1 MAKDIGRLGNWR
13 YRMAGWLVAGL
24 VVYGGLLAGLYMF
37 QRQLLYHPSATVPD
51 RARSGVPDM
60 RAVELKAEDGLG
72 LLAWYRPPVVPGGKL
87 VILFHG
93 NAGNIGHRA
102 HKARRFLDAGF
113 GVLLV
118 SWRGFA
124 GNAGAPSEDGL
135 MRDARA
141 AMAFARA
148 EGVAPGRIALYGE
161 SLGSGLAVAMAADA
175 ADAGAP
181 VAGVVLEAPYTT
193 IPAVAQHHYFYVPAT
208 LLVHDK
214 FDSLDRIAR
223 IKTPLLVVHGVRDRT
238 VPVRFGEMLFAA
250 AREPKQALWLPEAS
264 HNNVY
269 EFGAGE
275 RVIAFLKGV

>member
-1 MAKDIGRLGNWR
+1 
-13 YRMAGWLVAGL
+13 MAGWLAAGL
-24 VVYGGLLAGLYMF
+24 VLYGGLLAGLYVF
-37 QRQLLYHPSATVPD
+37 QRQLLYHPSSTVPD
-51 RARSGVPDM
+51 RARAGVPDM
-60 RAVELKAEDGLG
+60 RVVELRTDDGLG
-72 LLAWYRPPVVPGGKL
+72 LLGWYKPPAAPDGKL

-141 AMAFARA
+141 AMGFARA
-148 EGVAPGRIALYGE
+148 EGFAPARIALYGE
-161 SLGSGLAVAMAADA
+161 SLGTGMAVAMAEEA
-175 ADAGAP
+175 ARSGTP

-193 IPAVAQHHYFYVPAT
+193 IPEVAQHHYFYVPAT

-214 FDSLDRIAR
+214 YDSRARIAA
-223 IKTPLLVVHGVRDRT
+223 IKAPLLIVHGALDRT
-238 VPVRFGEMLFAA
+238 VPVRFGEELFRNAV
-250 AREPKQALWLPEAS
+250 EPKQAAWLPEAG

-275 RVIAFLKGV
+275 AVLAFLKAL

>member
-1 MAKDIGRLGNWR
+1 
-13 YRMAGWLVAGL
+13 MAGWLVTGL
-24 VVYGGLLAGLYMF
+24 VVYGGLLAGLYVF

-51 RARSGVPDM
+51 RARAGVADM
-60 RAVELKAEDGLG
+60 RAVALRTEDGLD
-72 LLAWYRPPVVPGGKL
+72 LLAWYKPPAAPGGRL

-124 GNAGAPSEDGL
+124 GNAGAPSEEGL

-148 EGVAPGRIALYGE
+148 EGFTPGRIAFYGE
-161 SLGSGLAVAMAADA
+161 SLGSGLAVAMAAEA
-175 ADAGAP
+175 ADAGTP

-214 FDSLDRIAR
+214 FDSLSRIAR

-250 AREPKQALWLPEAS
+250 AREPKQALWLSEAA

-275 RVIAFLKGV
+275 RVVAFLKGM

>member
-1 MAKDIGRLGNWR
+1 
-13 YRMAGWLVAGL
+13 MAGWLAAGL
-24 VVYGGLLAGLYMF
+24 VVYGGLLAGLYVF

-51 RARSGVPDM
+51 RARSGVLDM
-60 RAVELKAEDGLG
+60 QVVELKTEDGLG
-72 LLAWYRPPVVPGGKL
+72 LLAWYKPPPATDAKL
-87 VILFHG
+87 VIVFHG

-118 SWRGFA
+118 AWRGFA
-124 GNAGAPSEDGL
+124 GNPGSPSEDGL

-141 AMAFARA
+141 AMGFARA
-148 EGVAPGRIALYGE
+148 QGIPETRIALYGE
-161 SLGSGLAVAMAADA
+161 SLGSGLAVAMAAEA
-175 ADAGAP
+175 ATAGTP

-193 IPAVAQHHYFYVPAT
+193 IPAVAQHHYFYVPAV

-214 FDSLDRIAR
+214 YDSLSRIAG
-223 IKTPLLVVHGVRDRT
+223 IKAPLLIVHGRRDRT
-238 VPVRFGEMLFAA
+238 VPIRFGETLYAA
-250 AREPKQALWLPEAS
+250 AAEPKQAAWLDEAA

-275 RVIAFLKGV
+275 RVVAFLKQLR

>member
-1 MAKDIGRLGNWR
+1 
-13 YRMAGWLVAGL
+13 MAGWLAAGL
-24 VVYGGLLAGLYMF
+24 VVYGGLLVGLYVF
-37 QRQLLYHPSATVPD
+37 QRQLLYHPSTTVPD
-51 RARSGVPDM
+51 RARAGVPDM
-60 RAVELKAEDGLG
+60 RTVQLKTDDGLD
-72 LLAWYRPPVVPGGKL
+72 LLAWYKPPTAPGGKL

-118 SWRGFA
+118 GWRGFA
-124 GNAGAPSEDGL
+124 GNPGGPSEDGL

-161 SLGSGLAVAMAADA
+161 SLGSGLAVAMAAEA
-175 ADAGAP
+175 ADAGTP
-181 VAGVVLEAPYTT
+181 VAGVILEAPYTT

-214 FDSLDRIAR
+214 YDSLGRIAR
-223 IKTPLLVVHGVRDRT
+223 IKAPLLVVHGVRDRT
-238 VPVRFGEMLFAA
+238 VPVRFGEALFAA
-250 AREPKQALWLPEAS
+250 AAEPKQALWLPDAT

-275 RVIAFLKGV
+275 RVVAFLRGL